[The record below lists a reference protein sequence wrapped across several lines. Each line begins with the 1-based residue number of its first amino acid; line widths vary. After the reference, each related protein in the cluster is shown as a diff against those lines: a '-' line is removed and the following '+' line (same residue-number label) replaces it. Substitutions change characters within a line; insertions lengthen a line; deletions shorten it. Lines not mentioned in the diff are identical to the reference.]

1 MISVY
6 VMYYGSSFKILLIE
20 IVSFFSIDIQK
31 IKITI
36 LNQKFIFCNIN
47 ITGTANNKQS
57 FASKFIACSSRS
69 SLSQNTAKMYGHH
82 YPITE
87 GVIYGL
93 WTMTSETSIF
103 RIKPEDG
110 RKQILVEQEL
120 VRFFHLH
127 IWLQLY
133 KNADIKMKGKPRARF
148 EPPAHGQLID

>member
-1 MISVY
+1 MCVIQTPNVIKAELFISLCRDYAKLLLIISVY

-93 WTMTSETSIF
+93 WTMTSETCSLSVK
-103 RIKPEDG
+103 RIH
-110 RKQILVEQEL
+110 Q
-120 VRFFHLH
+120 FFV
-127 IWLQLY
+127 
-133 KNADIKMKGKPRARF
+133 
-148 EPPAHGQLID
+148 

>member
-1 MISVY
+1 
-6 VMYYGSSFKILLIE
+6 MYYGSSFKILLIE
-20 IVSFFSIDIQK
+20 IVSIFSIDIQK

-93 WTMTSETSIF
+93 WTMTSETCSLSVK
-103 RIKPEDG
+103 RIH
-110 RKQILVEQEL
+110 Q
-120 VRFFHLH
+120 FFV
-127 IWLQLY
+127 
-133 KNADIKMKGKPRARF
+133 
-148 EPPAHGQLID
+148 

>member
-1 MISVY
+1 
-6 VMYYGSSFKILLIE
+6 MYYGSSFKILLIE
-20 IVSFFSIDIQK
+20 IVSIFSIDIQK

-36 LNQKFIFCNIN
+36 LNQQLIFCNIN

-93 WTMTSETSIF
+93 WTMTSETCSLSVK
-103 RIKPEDG
+103 RIH
-110 RKQILVEQEL
+110 Q
-120 VRFFHLH
+120 FFV
-127 IWLQLY
+127 
-133 KNADIKMKGKPRARF
+133 
-148 EPPAHGQLID
+148 

>member
-1 MISVY
+1 MCVIQTPKAELFISLCRDYAKLLLIISVY

-20 IVSFFSIDIQK
+20 IVSIFSIDIQK

-36 LNQKFIFCNIN
+36 LNQKLIFCNIN

-93 WTMTSETSIF
+93 WTMTSETCSLSVK
-103 RIKPEDG
+103 RIH
-110 RKQILVEQEL
+110 Q
-120 VRFFHLH
+120 FFV
-127 IWLQLY
+127 
-133 KNADIKMKGKPRARF
+133 
-148 EPPAHGQLID
+148 